1 MWIARVL
8 DADLRRV
15 NRRGFPLSPRDM
27 VAVALLQLSGACFQR
42 TTGNVSMF

>member
-15 NRRGFPLSPRDM
+15 NRRGFPLSPWDM
-27 VAVALLQLSGACFQR
+27 VAVALLQLSGACFQH